1 MNTSKPRIKIKVFE
15 TSRNYGL
22 MVLRADGVTWR
33 RSLVT
38 DVDIAEHRNLED
50 AELSFRIRG
59 FHALADIVLNAQ
71 H

>member
-1 MNTSKPRIKIKVFE
+1 MNTTKPRIKIKVFE

-22 MVLRADGVTWR
+22 MVLRADGITWR

-38 DVDIAEHRNLED
+38 DVDIKQHGGLDGAL
-50 AELSFRIRG
+50 AYYQAKSY
-59 FHALADIVLNAQ
+59 HALADAVVNAQ

>member
-1 MNTSKPRIKIKVFE
+1 MNTTKPRIKIKVFE
-15 TSRNYGL
+15 TTRNYGL

-38 DVDIAEHRNLED
+38 DTDIAKHGSLED
-50 AELSFRIRG
+50 TELYFRIMD
-59 FHALADIVLNAQ
+59 FHALADAVLNAQ